1 MGVSWEQVIVRFL
14 DIRRR
19 SAAQSK
25 EGDSFF
31 TQGNVKNLIYRNY
44 KVIYNNGELGGLFI
58 GAELSR
64 LAARH
69 WGTTHSTPHFMNPTS
84 DSPTSF
90 HRRSFLS
97 TLPALGTILAG
108 TVVTAQAGG
117 SAGGKGI
124 KKRRPAPPSA
134 AEVRRTTAYNK
145 RLSAAIQ
152 QRNLALPAHPAN
164 NDETL
169 YPNFIGSFT
178 KALPHNAV
186 GEVDPAAYQ
195 LYRQAFVARTQAAFH
210 AIPMGGVVKLAN
222 PQASLAYSIE
232 GGDSHHFALPAAPAL
247 ASAWAAGEMVEVY
260 WRAWTRD
267 VPFIEY
273 DSDPA
278 IAAAASDL
286 SALPDFRGPKS
297 GGNVTPSTIFRGGLP
312 GEETGP
318 FLSQF
323 LWKDIPFGAT
333 TITQRYRTT
342 AENDNHG
349 TSFAH
354 WLNLQNGGA
363 PLTSATADGPYYIAS
378 GRDLAEYVH
387 YDFSYQAF
395 LSAALILLSYGGGA
409 LDENHPYRSIANQG
423 GFVTF
428 GAAQLLDLVARV
440 ANEALKAAWYQKWLV
455 HRRVRPEAY
464 AGLVHRI
471 IEDGA
476 EYPLH
481 GSVLDS
487 EVLPLIKGAYGTS
500 FLPLAYPEGCPTHP
514 SYPGGHA
521 TIAGACVT
529 VLKAYF
535 KESFA
540 VPSPVQAD
548 ALGNQLLAYPGSLTV
563 GGELNKLASNIGYG
577 RDTAGVHWRSDES
590 TALLL
595 GEDVAIRILRDHK
608 TLTQESFAGFSLTK
622 FDGTTITV

>member
-1 MGVSWEQVIVRFL
+1 
-14 DIRRR
+14 
-19 SAAQSK
+19 
-25 EGDSFF
+25 
-31 TQGNVKNLIYRNY
+31 
-44 KVIYNNGELGGLFI
+44 
-58 GAELSR
+58 
-64 LAARH
+64 
-69 WGTTHSTPHFMNPTS
+69 MNPTS